1 MNTEPAAPAHHPG
14 WRAAHA
20 QRAGR
25 IVQPLSV
32 DQAHSLWL
40 QYRQSGDER
49 LRDRLILSYAPL
61 VKYVAGKVG
70 TGLPAH
76 IDNEE
81 LIGYGLEGLLDA
93 VGSYRP
99 ELGVKFETYALPRIR
114 GEILDGLRKLDWA
127 PRSARAR
134 MRELA
139 RVTAELQAQLG
150 RPATEAEVAGKLGIT
165 VADHA
170 ALLAERSR
178 LVHMSLDTPVG
189 EEGGGS
195 TGESLVDRQTPDPA
209 AELLAAD
216 LREQVGAALAQL
228 PERERIVVTLYYYE
242 ELTLR
247 EIGEVLDVTESRVS
261 QLLTKA
267 SLRLRPLLRDLDWLA
282 AG

>member
-1 MNTEPAAPAHHPG
+1 M
-14 WRAAHA
+14 
-20 QRAGR
+20 
-25 IVQPLSV
+25 PLSD
-32 DQAHSLWL
+32 DQAHALWV
-40 QYRQSGDER
+40 QYRQSGDKR
-49 LRDRLILSYAPL
+49 LRDRLFVSYSPL

-70 TGLPAH
+70 SGLPAH

-93 VGSYRP
+93 LESYRP

-139 RVTAELQAQLG
+139 RVMAELQGQFG
-150 RPATEAEVAGKLGIT
+150 RPATDAEVAGKMRIT
-165 VADHA
+165 IAEHAD
-170 ALLAERSR
+170 LLAERSR
-178 LVHMSLDTPVG
+178 LVHMSLDSPQG
-189 EEGGGS
+189 EDGEGS
-195 TGESLVDRQTPDPA
+195 VVDSLVDPRPRDPIDEVVA
-209 AELLAAD
+209 ID
-216 LREQVGAALAQL
+216 LKEQVAAALAQL

-267 SLRLRPLLRDLDWLA
+267 SLRLKPLLRDLDWLPS
-282 AG
+282 